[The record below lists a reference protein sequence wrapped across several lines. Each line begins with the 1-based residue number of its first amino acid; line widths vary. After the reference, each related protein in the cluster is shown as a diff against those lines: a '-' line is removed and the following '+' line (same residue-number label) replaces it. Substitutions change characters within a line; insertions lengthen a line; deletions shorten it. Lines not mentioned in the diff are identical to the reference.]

1 MGWNCTDSAGDWA
14 GYRTVS
20 RVAEACEEE
29 CRVSRCEGTG
39 LGDPRDPVG
48 SAVHNVWS
56 SEAVVAHSE
65 WDCIG
70 TGEERGEMEI
80 VCNGWGWMWGRLS
93 AEHEGCVGLHERV
106 GGTDSSDGDKCGCW

>member
-1 MGWNCTDSAGDWA
+1 
-14 GYRTVS
+14 
-20 RVAEACEEE
+20 VAEACEEE

-39 LGDPRDPVG
+39 LGDPRDPLG
-48 SAVHNVWS
+48 SEVHNVWS

-65 WDCIG
+65 WIAFAMG
-70 TGEERGEMEI
+70 
-80 VCNGWGWMWGRLS
+80 GWMWGRLL